1 MTINYKIGLLLFFS
15 KFKLLS
21 SHKTVVL
28 SLNLNTQIDNKY
40 KIMEIFQK

>member
-1 MTINYKIGLLLFFS
+1 MTINNKISLCSFFS
-15 KFKLLS
+15 KLKLLS
-21 SHKTVVL
+21 SHKRVFL